1 MMENHDNIVAIA
13 TPPGNGGIG
22 IIRISGKNLKSIA
35 QSIIGFIPSKRKAQL
50 SQFYTENGDVIDQ
63 GITLYF
69 PSPHSYTGED
79 VLELHGHGGT
89 AVMNLLLSRCLRAGA
104 RLAQPGEFTFRAFLN
119 NKLDLIQAEGV
130 ADIINAT
137 TEQAA
142 QCAVRSLQGKF
153 STTINS
159 LVQSITQ
166 LRVLIEATLDFPEEE
181 TEFLN
186 PDQIEKQL
194 IDILTEL
201 ELVFA
206 SSKQGNLLK
215 EGVNLVLAGEP
226 NVGKSSLIN
235 QLAEEDIA
243 IVTDIPGTTRD
254 TIQRTIQVNG
264 IPFHITDTAGLR
276 ITDDIIEKSGI
287 ARTYTALEKADIML
301 FIRDVN
307 TKNTELNPQ
316 ILDKL
321 PANLSRINVFNKI
334 DLLKTRSTES
344 TNQNTPTVYISAKT
358 GEGISHLHQILLDT
372 IGWRSD
378 NNEGLFMARQRHLS
392 ALIEAQRNIHSAM
405 ALVTKGF
412 QLELIADELH
422 AAQKNLNTITGEFTS
437 DDLLGEI
444 FSSFCI
450 GK

>member
-1 MMENHDNIVAIA
+1 MENHDNIAAIA

-22 IIRISGKNLKSIA
+22 ILRISGKNLKSIA
-35 QSIIGFIPSKRKAQL
+35 QTVTGFVPKKRKAQL
-50 SQFYTENGDVIDQ
+50 SQFYAENGDVIDQ

-79 VLELHGHGGT
+79 VLELHGHGGS
-89 AVMNLLLSRCLRAGA
+89 AVMNLLLSRCLRAGT
-104 RLAQPGEFTFRAFLN
+104 RLAQPGEFTLRAFLN
-119 NKLDLIQAEGV
+119 NKLDLVQAEAV
-130 ADIINAT
+130 ADIINAS

-142 QCAVRSLQGKF
+142 QCAIRSLQGKF
-153 STTINS
+153 STTIYS

-186 PDQIEKQL
+186 ADQVEKQL
-194 IDILTEL
+194 AEILTKL
-201 ELVFA
+201 EHIFI

-215 EGVNLVLAGEP
+215 EGVNLVLVGEP

-254 TIQRTIQVNG
+254 TIQRTIQING

-287 ARTYTALEKADIML
+287 TRTYKALEKADIMI
-301 FIRDVN
+301 FINDVN
-307 TKNTELNPQ
+307 TDNAKLDPQ

-321 PANLSRINVFNKI
+321 PANLPRINLLNKI
-334 DLLKTRSTES
+334 DLLKTRPIES
-344 TNQNTPTVYISAKT
+344 PTGNTPTVYVSAKT
-358 GEGISHLHQILLDT
+358 GEGISHLHQILLNA
-372 IGWRSD
+372 IGWHSD

-392 ALIEAQRNIHSAM
+392 ALTEAQKNILSAK
-405 ALVTKGF
+405 ALVASGF
-412 QLELIADELH
+412 QLELIADELRTS
-422 AAQKNLNTITGEFTS
+422 QKNLNAITGEFTS